1 MNEKNHISSSTY
13 KYIPIECAVE
23 NAKLS
28 EKIRKQDKQI
38 KELFRE
44 NMRLRK
50 KAESKGE

>member
-1 MNEKNHISSSTY
+1 MRHISSSTY